1 MNVKIEY
8 PAEFL
13 SAVYWND
20 QVMFNCYSVRC
31 EMITN
36 SRDHIEQNI
45 ALERLKYI
53 LFVQMQNSVFV
64 DVKEKATIKRLETA
78 GLRTIALPEL
88 PVDQIVG
95 MMLYSKLDAV
105 MEGRIVMSQLRLSS
119 DLGENVVYSQ
129 TDTETIG
136 PFQQRGWWNSAEPG
150 CSDAKPSAG
159 KVVSIATK
167 AATWQSL
174 DLHWDQE
181 HNKETDNTV
190 VVFRKDDKE

>member
-13 SAVYWND
+13 SAVYWNE
-20 QVMFNCYSVRC
+20 QVMFNRYTARC
-31 EMITN
+31 EMITGTKDN
-36 SRDHIEQNI
+36 IEQNI

-64 DVKEKATIKRLETA
+64 DSKEKAAIKRLEAA
-78 GLRTIALPEL
+78 GLRTVVLPEQ
-88 PVDQIVG
+88 PVDQIIG

-119 DLGENVVYSQ
+119 DLGENIVYSHNEI
-129 TDTETIG
+129 ETIG
-136 PFQQRGWWNSAEPG
+136 PFQQKGWWNSPEPACFDSKSPG
-150 CSDAKPSAG
+150 G
-159 KVVSIATK
+159 KVVSISTK
-167 AATWQSL
+167 TVSWQSL
-174 DLHWDQE
+174 DLHWSQDQE
-181 HNKETDNTV
+181 QTENTV

>member
-20 QVMFNCYSVRC
+20 QVMFNSYTVRC
-31 EMITN
+31 EMITG
-36 SRDHIEQNI
+36 SRDHTEQNI

-64 DVKEKATIKRLETA
+64 DAKEKAAIKRLESA
-78 GLRTIALPEL
+78 GLRTIALPEQ
-88 PVDQIVG
+88 PVDQIIG

-119 DLGENVVYSQ
+119 DLGENIAYSH

-136 PFQQRGWWNSAEPG
+136 PFQQRGWWSSPEPT
-150 CSDAKPSAG
+150 CSDAKPTAG
-159 KVVSIATK
+159 KVVSISAK
-167 AATWQSL
+167 AANWQSL

-181 HNKETDNTV
+181 DNEETENTV
-190 VVFRKDDKE
+190 VAFRKDDKE

>member
-1 MNVKIEY
+1 MNVTIEY

-20 QVMFNCYSVRC
+20 QVMFNCYTIRC
-31 EMITN
+31 EMITG
-36 SRDHIEQNI
+36 SRDHTEQNI

-53 LFVQMQNSVFV
+53 VFGQMQNSVFV
-64 DVKEKATIKRLETA
+64 DAKEKAAIKRLEAA
-78 GLRTIALPEL
+78 GLRTIVLPEQ
-88 PVDQIVG
+88 PVDQVVG

-105 MEGRIVMSQLRLSS
+105 MEGRILVSQLRLSS

-129 TDTETIG
+129 TDAETIG
-136 PFQQRGWWNSAEPG
+136 PFEPRGWWNCAEPS
-150 CSDAKPSAG
+150 CTDAKSTAG

-181 HNKETDNTV
+181 PNKDSNNTV
-190 VVFRKDDKE
+190 VAFRKDDKE